1 MRNLKGLLLALL
13 LVCCTSFAF
22 TACAENEHNAITAAY
37 AKLHNVDESE
47 ISFTCYAE
55 FNNTHI
61 LILNALYSDAFSS
74 EIVDGV
80 VFSHSQIKTFDV
92 YNNGEFCSLQKAF
105 DSGLVTHNNLL
116 TLQKIYNP

>member
-47 ISFTCYAE
+47 ISFTC
-55 FNNTHI
+55 
-61 LILNALYSDAFSS
+61 ALYSDAFSS